1 MRAEEDKRMASDERL
16 RGLAEGW
23 LMRVN
28 HMSLKELSERL
39 LHGEV
44 ESLVAMLLEVRDE
57 AQGRDARL
65 LEEALERGRATLH
78 KAIQDRADMQAKLAA
93 EVERLT
99 KERDDARQ
107 LADDI
112 DTLIWSCS
120 KGIHDSTQ
128 WEREYGAEWQAV
140 WQRRNW

>member
-1 MRAEEDKRMASDERL
+1 MSECAAETLRAEEDKRMASDERL

-57 AQGRDARL
+57 ARGRDNRL
-65 LEEALERGRATLH
+65 LEEALERGRETLH
-78 KAIQDRADMQAKLAA
+78 KAIQDRADMQARTAKLARVVREWAACEAPEPESVIDAVIDAIDEYDNVTDKA
-93 EVERLT
+93 E
-99 KERDDARQ
+99 
-107 LADDI
+107 
-112 DTLIWSCS
+112 
-120 KGIHDSTQ
+120 
-128 WEREYGAEWQAV
+128 
-140 WQRRNW
+140 